1 MFFLGWN
8 ILALQF
14 LQRSTENLKEY
25 TYYVYVKK
33 DKGQGF

>member
-14 LQRSTENLKEY
+14 LHRSTENLKEY

-33 DKGQGF
+33 DKG